1 MKKIER
7 RKMNPK
13 IKFKNNKLHFLCLV
27 FLGMLL
33 VIFISCRQSAG
44 QNQSPQRPT
53 VQNEQVQNQASED
66 AANNEQLS
74 IWNIILMTDWLF
86 WPFVMLTIAGLLLI
100 SYRTLLEYREKTRA
114 QEFYVRSAHESDINS
129 LVETI
134 QNSKPNRT
142 SQLIHLMIR
151 TFNKT
156 GRAEPIANDV
166 DQFLNAE
173 RNSFAT
179 FNRIMD
185 FLSDTAGA
193 LGLLGTVWGIFVT
206 FHGGK
211 LDGPTILSGMSVS
224 LITTL
229 VGLIISLVLNMGT
242 TAVFALFNGELNVLF
257 TKAKETRQ
265 TLLSLEKESQFDGK
279 PGTASVRPKVRK
291 DEVVTVVESEY

>member
-1 MKKIER
+1 MIQ
-7 RKMNPK
+7 K
-13 IKFKNNKLHFLCLV
+13 IKFRNNKLQFLCLA
-27 FLGMLL
+27 FLGILL
-33 VIFISCRQSAG
+33 VILISFGQSAG
-44 QNQSPQRPT
+44 QNQSTQRT
-53 VQNEQVQNQASED
+53 IVQNEQVQLQANAED

-114 QEFYVRSAHESDINS
+114 QEFYVKSAHESDINS

-242 TAVFALFNGELNVLF
+242 TAVFALFNGELKVLF

-265 TLLSLEKESQFDGK
+265 TLLSLEKRSQFDGK